1 MAVSLPG
8 VPDEDP
14 AADVPRP
21 FDRSSLEQS
30 LAEVL
35 LAADPERATA
45 RPDPAAAPDDVTVPT
60 AILPTAVPPSAVP
73 PSAGPPAASPSEGRA
88 AGAGRP
94 DPFRAA
100 GSVNH
105 VGLRLPTPP
114 PPAGVGPV
122 APGAPGGT
130 LEPGAAE
137 PAVAA
142 DPPGGALRPVAAIP
156 PNLRLLAPPPDV
168 AADGAAVGRRA
179 ADGTAPDGTAPDGT
193 AANWTAT
200 PVGIAPDDPAAVAS
214 GRAVSAGSVRAGAGD
229 DVAPVA
235 PWRPEDDDILPQRR
249 GRRRRGH

>member
-105 VGLRLPTPP
+105 VGLRRPTPP
-114 PPAGVGPV
+114 PPPGVGTV
-122 APGAPGGT
+122 APDTPGVT
-130 LEPGAAE
+130 VPGAAE
-137 PAVAA
+137 HAVAA

-156 PNLRLLAPPPDV
+156 PNLRLLAPPPD
-168 AADGAAVGRRA
+168 
-179 ADGTAPDGTAPDGT
+179 GTAPDGT
-193 AANWTAT
+193 AASWTAT

-249 GRRRRGH
+249 GRRRRGR